1 MPNELLIRVVLHGGI
16 LPGFVATL
24 VLGALWWR
32 HTKRSKAD
40 QPDANATG
48 DAEPRRGPVWA
59 LPVLMAL
66 GVIAADYVVK
76 QSADLW
82 PDDNTKRVLHAIALI
97 GLLAAAESLARLPF
111 LLRLITR
118 AAAFAGATWMLTEG
132 YRPGVLSDAQ
142 LWVLVAGSAVAAA
155 AIASLAERG
164 LSRTTGWT
172 GPLAALSVLG
182 AAQPFLF
189 FAGFA
194 TGSIAL
200 VGSLAVLSAAL
211 LVSLVFKRFTLAG
224 GTATVLVGIVL
235 IGLLGAGI
243 QTEPKSIPALIAVAL
258 APAALAITLAKPIPT
273 LAVRAGI
280 AGLLVG
286 AGLGLVHL
294 PSGDEPAEDD
304 PYADYYAD

>member
-1 MPNELLIRVVLHGGI
+1 MPNELLIRVVLHGGV
-16 LPGFVATL
+16 LPGFVAT
-24 VLGALWWR
+24 VLLGLLWWR
-32 HTKRSKAD
+32 HAKRSK
-40 QPDANATG
+40 G
-48 DAEPRRGPVWA
+48 DNEPGRGPVWA

-66 GVIAADYVVK
+66 GVIVADYVVK
-76 QSADLW
+76 QSAELW
-82 PDDNTKRVLHAIALI
+82 PDDNTKRVLHAMTVI
-97 GLLAAAESLARLPF
+97 GLLAAAESLARLP
-111 LLRLITR
+111 LLVRMLTR

-142 LWVLVAGSAVAAA
+142 LWLLVASCGIGGTA
-155 AIASLAERG
+155 LATLADRG

-172 GPLAALSVLG
+172 GPLAGVALLG
-182 AAQPFLF
+182 IVQPFLF

-200 VGSLAVLSAAL
+200 VGSLAVLSAAA
-211 LVSLVFKRFTLAG
+211 LVSIAFKRFTLARG
-224 GTATVLVGIVL
+224 SATVIVGIVL

-258 APAALAITLAKPIPT
+258 APAALGITLSKPIPT

-294 PSGDEPAEDD
+294 PSGAEPEEDD